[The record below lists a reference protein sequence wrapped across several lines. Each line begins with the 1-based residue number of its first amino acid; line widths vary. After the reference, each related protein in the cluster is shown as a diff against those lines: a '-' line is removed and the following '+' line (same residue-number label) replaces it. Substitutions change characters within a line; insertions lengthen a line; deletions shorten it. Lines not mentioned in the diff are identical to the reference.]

1 MDCQTTGSRPAP
13 MDGRARGR
21 QRSVA
26 LGDRQGDAEI
36 VFGRAT
42 PGMFL
47 RRPPIHAE
55 TYWQQCLARRYAGLR
70 PAGVPNLVV
79 PAEGIEP
86 PTFGLQNR
94 CSTAELSRHSPLLAL
109 PHHQITSPK
118 RPQRDIADVPSD
130 ACKRAQVALP
140 RRTAQRLA
148 AAAAQAI
155 ALSLDWQSKK

>member
-1 MDCQTTGSRPAP
+1 MA
-13 MDGRARGR
+13 
-21 QRSVA
+21 A
-26 LGDRQGDAEI
+26 L
-36 VFGRAT
+36 
-42 PGMFL
+42 
-47 RRPPIHAE
+47 
-55 TYWQQCLARRYAGLR
+55 
-70 PAGVPNLVV
+70 AGVKDLWRSAIVKETPRSCLGAPHRACFCAALQSIPRHIGRSAPSKTLRGPRIVPPAFKILLAVV

-118 RPQRDIADVPSD
+118 RPQRDFADVPSD

-140 RRTAQRLA
+140 PHTAQRFA